1 MHKGNLLTRDDT
13 FFGVCEAIGEDF
25 GFHANWLRLG
35 LAVALFFSPTAVIGG
50 YFAAGILVALSRW
63 IAPNPA
69 MPEADTGAGA
79 ARAEAAQPA
88 PHADDAAKAAAP
100 RDGAAT
106 AAVGEAETPVPLA
119 A

>member
-1 MHKGNLLTRDDT
+1 MSGNLITRDDT

-35 LAVALFFSPTAVIGG
+35 LAVGLFFSPVAVIGG
-50 YFAAGILVALSRW
+50 YFAAGILVLLSRL

-69 MPEADTGAGA
+69 VIEAEVEA
-79 ARAEAAQPA
+79 ADVAEQPTAAEPAAAEA
-88 PHADDAAKAAAP
+88 
-100 RDGAAT
+100 
-106 AAVGEAETPVPLA
+106 EAEPAPVPLA